1 MKVLVRA
8 IYSIIFLFIP
18 LACTNYDDDIIS
30 LKESISA
37 IEIINQEQSNLIS
50 SLQEQI
56 DEIKRQ
62 QEQDKLAAEAYI
74 NSAIS
79 SISQLSDIIDGLTSN
94 FINQAANLA
103 LLQVDIETIEE
114 QILDLESQLN
124 LIDSTGDI
132 SEINDLLSD
141 IQDNINNNSGSIN
154 SLISRISNL
163 ELDSDKYDSD
173 IVGCYE
179 IDNYDNEVSIKF
191 LKNGIGYVDY
201 YEMSDY
207 FTQLFSWEKQ
217 GNSVKVMFGDIIELA
232 ALQSRAGY
240 YFEGEHIVEIEM
252 IERNNI
258 LYKTITLELL
268 ISGDNWPFTFI
279 DCQWFYPD

>member
-30 LKESISA
+30 LEESISLLK
-37 IEIINQEQSNLIS
+37 EENQEQQLLISNLQS
-50 SLQEQI
+50 QI
-56 DEIKRQ
+56 DEIKLQ
-62 QEQDKLAAEAYI
+62 QEQDRLAAETYI

-114 QILDLESQLN
+114 QILDLESQIN

-141 IQDNINNNSGSIN
+141 IQDNIDNNSDSIN

-163 ELDSDKYDSD
+163 ELDSEKYDSD
-173 IVGCYE
+173 IIGCYYLADYTFQILE
-179 IDNYDNEVSIKF
+179 
-191 LKNGIGYVDY
+191 NGIGF
-201 YEMSDY
+201 YEGWDGGRVY
-207 FTQLFSWEKQ
+207 ITFIWEKVSTNEYKFVFPSIWLQ
-217 GNSVKVMFGDIIELA
+217 YTSMERWVKGGTYLRTINSTTNDIYFPLSGDIDGWVESDGSA
-232 ALQSRAGY
+232 RFSR
-240 YFEGEHIVEIEM
+240 
-252 IERNNI
+252 
-258 LYKTITLELL
+258 
-268 ISGDNWPFTFI
+268 GDCLNF
-279 DCQWFYPD
+279 

>member
-114 QILDLESQLN
+114 QILDLESQIN

-141 IQDNINNNSGSIN
+141 IQDNIDNNSDSIN

-163 ELDSDKYDSD
+163 ELDSEKYDSD
-173 IVGCYE
+173 IIGCYYLGDFTFQILE
-179 IDNYDNEVSIKF
+179 
-191 LKNGIGYVDY
+191 NGIGF
-201 YEMSDY
+201 YEG
-207 FTQLFSWEKQ
+207 FSSFGMEYITFIWEKVSTNEYQ
-217 GNSVKVMFGDIIELA
+217 FVFPSFSLLYLYDYMDKFIVGGTYLRTINSTTNDIYFPLSGDID
-232 ALQSRAGY
+232 GW
-240 YFEGEHIVEIEM
+240 VESDGSA
-252 IERNNI
+252 RF
-258 LYKTITLELL
+258 YR
-268 ISGDNWPFTFI
+268 GDCPN
-279 DCQWFYPD
+279 